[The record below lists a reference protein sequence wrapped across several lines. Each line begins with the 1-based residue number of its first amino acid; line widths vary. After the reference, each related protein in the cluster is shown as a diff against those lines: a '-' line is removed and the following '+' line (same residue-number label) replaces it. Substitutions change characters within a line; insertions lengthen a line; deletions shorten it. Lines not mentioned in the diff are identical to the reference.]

1 MSILDK
7 ILSLGKKE
15 KFFLE
20 LKDDEDN
27 GIIDKVE
34 AVATKVKE
42 EAQQVVEDVK
52 QTFEDSSTARE
63 VKSTAQ
69 KIKSETKQVAK
80 EAESQLETKFEG
92 ELKSQTEG
100 SPEQNGKSAP
110 ETEANT
116 SSQKASAPIDMS
128 YSEEPFWVKLM
139 YKTSEQKAA
148 EESSEKTFATDYLI
162 SQPKPRRR
170 PGGSLDK
177 FKSMARDTKTKF

>member
-7 ILSLGKKE
+7 FLNIGKKD

-20 LKDDEDN
+20 LKDDDN

-42 EAQQVVEDVK
+42 EAQQVVEEVK
-52 QTFEDSSTARE
+52 QTFEDSSTAEE
-63 VKSTAQ
+63 VKSTA
-69 KIKSETKQVAK
+69 KEVKSETKQVAK
-80 EAESQLETKFEG
+80 EVKTQIKTKVDG
-92 ELKSQTEG
+92 EAKSQTAS
-100 SPEQNGKSAP
+100 SPEQNGKSASK
-110 ETEANT
+110 TEANAP
-116 SSQKASAPIDMS
+116 SQQAPASIDMS

-139 YKTSEQKAA
+139 YKTTEQKAA

-177 FKSMARDTKTKF
+177 FKSMARETKNKF